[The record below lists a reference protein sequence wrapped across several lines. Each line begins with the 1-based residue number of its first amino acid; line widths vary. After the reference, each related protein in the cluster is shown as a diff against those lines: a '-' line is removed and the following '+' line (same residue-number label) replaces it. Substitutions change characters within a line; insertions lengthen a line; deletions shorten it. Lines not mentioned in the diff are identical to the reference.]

1 MNDKWI
7 NDLEQKMKDH
17 TEIAPEGLWDDLE
30 QQLFEKEKGK
40 IIPLWSES
48 ETTIQQKTNEIHNT
62 SKQTNYK
69 RIVGIVASVTIL
81 LIGGVDMYLR
91 NLESLEQN
99 NKDKHVQK
107 NSIVKSQFV
116 DDEIRSLESKQ
127 KSTKQYVVEQTKE
140 LVSNTQNKQR
150 NNNLKKQVGEFSV
163 IALTEKSNKEEEGKQ
178 LNVVVEQV
186 CVLPAATTTNY
197 SIVDKKEEGKVL
209 LDLSNEIL
217 VKEHIIELVNESN
230 TNLNKTLVQ
239 NDKDQL
245 INKEEGVKKNK
256 GVALG
261 LLSGNLT
268 SGANMQQ
275 SGYGAMMGMMK
286 LGHNTNIDYGIASS
300 MISEIYLANQNKE
313 IYTDVKHKKPIRFGV
328 SLYYPLSEKWGI
340 NTGLTYTKLS
350 SDIVSGSQ
358 DYKIMS
364 NQVLHYIGLPIQVNY
379 NVWEKGNFSTYVNAG
394 VHFEKSV
401 YGSLKVKYQAE
412 DRIEKQPDEKLNVKE
427 IQTSVNFGVGMEY
440 KLANGIGLFLE
451 PGARYYFDNGSS
463 IKTIYTEKPFDFN
476 VQIGLRYSIPTK
488 K

>member
-30 QQLFEKEKGK
+30 QQLFGKEKGK

-48 ETTIQQKTNEIHNT
+48 ETTIQQKTNELHNT

-91 NLESLEQN
+91 NLETLEQN
-99 NKDKHVQK
+99 NEDKRVQK
-107 NSIVKSQFV
+107 NSVVKSQFI
-116 DDEIRSLESKQ
+116 DDEIRSIESQQ
-127 KSTKQYVVEQTKE
+127 KSTKEHVVEQTKE
-140 LVSNTQNKQR
+140 HVSNTQNKER
-150 NNNLKKQVGEFSV
+150 RDNLKKQVGKFSV
-163 IALTEKSNKEEEGKQ
+163 IALTEKSNKEEGKQ

-186 CVLPAATTTNY
+186 SELPAATTTNY

-209 LDLSNEIL
+209 LDLSNDIL
-217 VKEHIIELVNESN
+217 VKERLIELVNESN
-230 TNLNKTLVQ
+230 TNINKTLVQ
-239 NDKDQL
+239 NDNDQL
-245 INKEEGVKKNK
+245 INKEERVKKNK
-256 GVALG
+256 GFALG

-340 NTGLTYTKLS
+340 NTGITYTKLS

-364 NQVLHYIGLPIQVNY
+364 NQTLHYIGLPIQVNH

-394 VHFEKSV
+394 IHFEKSV

-412 DRIEKQPDEKLNVKE
+412 DRIEKQPDEKLLVKE
-427 IQTSVNFGVGMEY
+427 VQTSVNFGVGIEY

-476 VQIGLRYSIPTK
+476 AQIGLRYSIPTK